1 MKKNNWFN
9 KKIEEVEKD
18 LNTNLEKG
26 LTTEEVKK
34 RQEQYGYNQLK
45 AKKKKPMIQRFLDQF
60 KDFSII
66 VLIIAAIVSGA
77 VGVAEGEGITDTII
91 ILIVVI
97 VNAIIGVTQESKAEK
112 SLEALQKLTD
122 HASKVI
128 RNGEIIVVPAKE
140 LVPGDIIVL
149 DTGDYV
155 PADVRIIEAV
165 NLKSQEASL
174 TGESVPVEKN
184 IEIIEDAEVG
194 LGDRLNMLFSSSLIT
209 YGRGKGIVVETGM
222 TTEVGKIAGMLEL
235 AEEQTT
241 PLQEKLNKLGKTLGI
256 VALAIC
262 VFIFIIGLIQG
273 KEPIHMFMTAVSLAV
288 AAIPE
293 GLVAVS
299 TIVLAIG
306 VQKMV
311 KKNAIVKRLPAVET
325 LGSATVICSDKTG
338 TLTQNKMTV
347 EKIFINSQTKDLE
360 EFKKDAT
367 NEDIKKLEVYSYS
380 NGNVYCE
387 LAEINDLIKVEI
399 NSYWR
404 NTGAEGWKCTDQNFC
419 EMIFLCL
426 QGLIDK
432 HITQRHI
439 QYNKTAERRIGFN
452 RIRKVLD
459 SDDSI
464 KRCEEYYLYNIKNK
478 LLMMC
483 GEYHEYCLDEWDS
496 EEERVMFCKQC
507 EVSAFYEHISRM
519 SEDKIR
525 DLIHTINPNVLKKID
540 EMNWAEYCIIDRY
553 KNPFFK
559 GLRDI
564 NSTFEKDRDYIS
576 YVGKNKTLNLLT
588 TVGNRD
594 GSKKALM
601 RACGE
606 IVANPNLYEILM
618 DVNCLISRDL
628 ETDSI
633 YDGAGD
639 FLKEFEIEEEHIYHC
654 KNIKMEPLEDAI
666 VDIDGG
672 IEND

>member
-1 MKKNNWFN
+1 MGLIEKTEFIYIYGFSIIEYRLFCNERRGRMCINTKLENENWDATNSWSGYNYQGKIALFVVL
-9 KKIEEVEKD
+9 KKINELISIGKVDEIEKYSIELEWLEDFSILYKDNDGVQYKTIHQVKAKDKHNITDYEDALVKLYYKIVNHKTIEYAYLHVCKSINYDENEWNDKVKELILKCSHIKALQNIIISYKSNPKKKDEVEKIY
-18 LNTNLEKG
+18 KSG
-26 LTTEEVKK
+26 RKSEV
-34 RQEQYGYNQLK
+34 
-45 AKKKKPMIQRFLDQF
+45 
-60 KDFSII
+60 
-66 VLIIAAIVSGA
+66 
-77 VGVAEGEGITDTII
+77 
-91 ILIVVI
+91 
-97 VNAIIGVTQESKAEK
+97 
-112 SLEALQKLTD
+112 
-122 HASKVI
+122 
-128 RNGEIIVVPAKE
+128 
-140 LVPGDIIVL
+140 
-149 DTGDYV
+149 
-155 PADVRIIEAV
+155 
-165 NLKSQEASL
+165 
-174 TGESVPVEKN
+174 
-184 IEIIEDAEVG
+184 
-194 LGDRLNMLFSSSLIT
+194 
-209 YGRGKGIVVETGM
+209 
-222 TTEVGKIAGMLEL
+222 
-235 AEEQTT
+235 
-241 PLQEKLNKLGKTLGI
+241 NKLIKEYNEKYFEYRKINVHNVDNILDRILSDLQAQMLTSQN
-256 VALAIC
+256 
-262 VFIFIIGLIQG
+262 IQ
-273 KEPIHMFMTAVSLAV
+273 
-288 AAIPE
+288 
-293 GLVAVS
+293 
-299 TIVLAIG
+299 
-306 VQKMV
+306 
-311 KKNAIVKRLPAVET
+311 
-325 LGSATVICSDKTG
+325 D
-338 TLTQNKMTV
+338 
-347 EKIFINSQTKDLE
+347 
-360 EFKKDAT
+360 
-367 NEDIKKLEVYSYS
+367 EDIKKLEVYSYS

>member
-1 MKKNNWFN
+1 MGLIEKTEFIIYGFSIIEYRLFCNERRGRMCINTKLENENWDATNSWSGYNYQGKIALFVVL
-9 KKIEEVEKD
+9 KKINELISIGKVDEIEKYSIELEWLEDFSILYKDNDGVQYKTIHQVKAKDKHNITDYEDALVKLYYKIVNHKTIEYAYLHVCKSINYDENEWNDKVKELILKCSHIKALQNIIISYKSNPKKKDEVEKIY
-18 LNTNLEKG
+18 KSG
-26 LTTEEVKK
+26 RKSEV
-34 RQEQYGYNQLK
+34 
-45 AKKKKPMIQRFLDQF
+45 
-60 KDFSII
+60 
-66 VLIIAAIVSGA
+66 
-77 VGVAEGEGITDTII
+77 
-91 ILIVVI
+91 
-97 VNAIIGVTQESKAEK
+97 
-112 SLEALQKLTD
+112 
-122 HASKVI
+122 
-128 RNGEIIVVPAKE
+128 
-140 LVPGDIIVL
+140 
-149 DTGDYV
+149 
-155 PADVRIIEAV
+155 
-165 NLKSQEASL
+165 
-174 TGESVPVEKN
+174 
-184 IEIIEDAEVG
+184 
-194 LGDRLNMLFSSSLIT
+194 
-209 YGRGKGIVVETGM
+209 
-222 TTEVGKIAGMLEL
+222 
-235 AEEQTT
+235 
-241 PLQEKLNKLGKTLGI
+241 NKLIKEYNEKYFEYRKINVHNVDNILDRILSDLQAQMLTSQN
-256 VALAIC
+256 
-262 VFIFIIGLIQG
+262 IQ
-273 KEPIHMFMTAVSLAV
+273 
-288 AAIPE
+288 
-293 GLVAVS
+293 
-299 TIVLAIG
+299 
-306 VQKMV
+306 
-311 KKNAIVKRLPAVET
+311 
-325 LGSATVICSDKTG
+325 D
-338 TLTQNKMTV
+338 
-347 EKIFINSQTKDLE
+347 
-360 EFKKDAT
+360 
-367 NEDIKKLEVYSYS
+367 EDIKKLEVYSYS